1 MGKTPTH
8 SLKWTSIQCICQL
21 DTNYRYQFCL
31 VWANVTWKN
40 NCFFRKASSLRP
52 GVLELLRIKFDAWQ
66 TPCDILHLPFPSER
80 YVQSLDMEWS
90 DPTTPV
96 AASRSLVEAPSE
108 CFHESSPYGSIE
120 TSSLV
125 WKATDCIMLFW
136 KHSAIK
142 KSLCHAIKINKV
154 RKSLSS
160 STVCQTYSTVLEEV
174 STSNTLFWN
183 ARV

>member
-1 MGKTPTH
+1 MVGLEVALDILALERKINKKSEIINASSGKTPTH
-8 SLKWTSIQCICQL
+8 SLKWTSIECICQL

-40 NCFFRKASSLRP
+40 NWTIAPLWSIICFFRKASSLRP

-80 YVQSLDMEWS
+80 YVQSLDTEWS

-108 CFHESSPYGSIE
+108 CFHESNPYGSIE

-125 WKATDCIMLFW
+125 WKATASYCFE
-136 KHSAIK
+136 
-142 KSLCHAIKINKV
+142 N
-154 RKSLSS
+154 
-160 STVCQTYSTVLEEV
+160 TVQSRSHFVKQ
-174 STSNTLFWN
+174 
-183 ARV
+183 